1 MSSQKTAEIA
11 APPERVW
18 ELLVDPAQ
26 RLRWVD
32 ELVATVPD
40 RPPTGVGD
48 EFVLKI
54 REGGDVVDYR
64 GEVTAFDPL
73 RRYAVRMRRGA
84 LEIGLD
90 HRLDDLG
97 GGRTRLAVDVTTT
110 SSNRLLRLGGSLLSG
125 AAARVLGTQL
135 GRLREVAEQGT

>member
-64 GEVTAFDPL
+64 GEVTAFEPL
-73 RRYAVRMRRGA
+73 RRYGVRMRRGP

-90 HRLDDLG
+90 HRLG
-97 GGRTRLAVDVTTT
+97 ARHAARTAAGGRRA
-110 SSNRLLRLGGSLLSG
+110 GLLSG
-125 AAARVLGTQL
+125 PAAGGPGCTFMQVCCSF
-135 GRLREVAEQGT
+135 